1 MGLAAQTRSRRG
13 GQRRGR
19 TRSNYAGA
27 ALNASV
33 VEALSGVSAQPDAAL
48 FVEDRRGAAGEHSA
62 RAVARA
68 KRAELDFAEQIA
80 AARGPSRA
88 HELLVAR
95 AGAGPIR
102 PKAEPKKQSFVV
114 LPSADLW
121 GGEQAAARD
130 EWPLQLTNAPG
141 KRRARKV
148 HSRKSTDHL
157 VPAVRVVHE
166 GASYNPS
173 VAAHKAGLGKVVSE
187 QLSFDA
193 RAKRITTIAS
203 QEHAAA
209 LARTPADAVES
220 SDEEEDEDEDEG
232 AEQDMEEGAQLAAD
246 ASGGKNKLQPGE
258 RLTRAQRNKDRRK
271 RLAAAELALK
281 TKTKGLLAQADAV
294 KAISHEVEEEEA
306 DIAERRKETAE
317 RRKARLLVEPL
328 PRMSSGKAKYLPP
341 PVEVT
346 LPSDLTL
353 TMRELKPHGGLASD
367 RMISMLKR
375 NMIELSDPDA
385 HKRSKRAK
393 NVKDIAV
400 GKKFI
405 EEEHDHRSGKKK
417 QRRMMPGGLIDIS

>member
-13 GQRRGR
+13 AQRRGR
-19 TRSNYAGA
+19 KRSNYAGA

-62 RAVARA
+62 RAVALA

-80 AARGPSRA
+80 AVRGPSRA

-95 AGAGPIR
+95 AGARPIR
-102 PKAEPKKQSFVV
+102 PKAEPKKQIFVV

-121 GGEQAAARD
+121 GGKETAARD

-141 KRRARKV
+141 KRRAREV

-157 VPAVRVVHE
+157 VPAVRVVPE

-173 VAAHKAGLGKVVSE
+173 VAAHKAALGKVVSE

-193 RAKRITTIAS
+193 RAKRITTIAA
-203 QEHAAA
+203 QERAAA

-220 SDEEEDEDEDEG
+220 SDEEEEEEE
-232 AEQDMEEGAQLAAD
+232 EQDMEEGAQLAAD

-258 RLTRAQRNKDRRK
+258 RMRRAQRNKNSRK

-306 DIAERRKETAE
+306 DLAERHKETAE
-317 RRKARLLVEPL
+317 RRKARLLEEPL

-341 PVEVT
+341 PVDVA
-346 LPSDLTL
+346 LPSDLAP

-375 NMIELSDPDA
+375 NMIELRDPDA
-385 HKRSKRAK
+385 HKRYVWWLDGAGWWGAAGWWVGLLLRALLG
-393 NVKDIAV
+393 NDMWPDE
-400 GKKFI
+400 G
-405 EEEHDHRSGKKK
+405 
-417 QRRMMPGGLIDIS
+417 MISPSFN

>member
-62 RAVARA
+62 RAAARA

-102 PKAEPKKQSFVV
+102 PKAEPKKQTFVV

-121 GGEQAAARD
+121 GADEAAARD

-141 KRRARKV
+141 KRRAREV
-148 HSRKSTDHL
+148 HSRKSTDHV
-157 VPAVRVVHE
+157 VPAVRVVPE

-173 VAAHKAGLGKVVSE
+173 VAAHKAALGKVVSE

-193 RAKRITTIAS
+193 RAKRITTIAA
-203 QEHAAA
+203 QERAAA

-220 SDEEEDEDEDEG
+220 SDESSNEDEDE
-232 AEQDMEEGAQLAAD
+232 EQDMEEDAQLAAD

-294 KAISHEVEEEEA
+294 KAISREVEEDEA
-306 DIAERRKETAE
+306 DLAERRKETAE

-341 PVEVT
+341 PVDVV
-346 LPSDLTL
+346 LPSDLAP

-385 HKRSKRAK
+385 HKRYVWWRFAGSA
-393 NVKDIAV
+393 
-400 GKKFI
+400 
-405 EEEHDHRSGKKK
+405 
-417 QRRMMPGGLIDIS
+417 